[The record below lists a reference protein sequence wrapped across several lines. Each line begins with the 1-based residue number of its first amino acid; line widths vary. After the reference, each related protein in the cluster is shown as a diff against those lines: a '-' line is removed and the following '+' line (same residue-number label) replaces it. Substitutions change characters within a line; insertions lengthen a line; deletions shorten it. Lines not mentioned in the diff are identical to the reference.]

1 MDVFF
6 YTLFWWKL
14 MGTNWWWWWWWCSS
28 GCGGCGGCVHLML
41 SSVRQMMII
50 QFQEQNI
57 CQTCSG
63 HYPLQAN
70 RLPEHY
76 PLNLLRQLSNL
87 RPWHYGHA
95 ILGVPS
101 SKLGTNSSHGT
112 LPMAFG
118 NTEYIE
124 YIHVWTFQLYN
135 YMLVIPKGTH
145 SWPKKKNNLKA
156 KTTPRTLIPSWFV
169 PLFSHCGKQRC
180 IHKGFRIQKMQTK
193 ILVVTFSLPPKN
205 WKISP
210 LKKYSG
216 CFRWSFRLKMAPS
229 YRGRCEFSGAVHD

>member
-1 MDVFF
+1 MRLTNVLPNDPWRPQGRWWSNGTACCGSKCKFTNLMWNFMDVFF

-14 MGTNWWWWWWWCSS
+14 MGTNWWWWWWCSS

-63 HYPLQAN
+63 HYSLQAN

-145 SWPKKKNNLKA
+145 SWPKKK
-156 KTTPRTLIPSWFV
+156 KTTLRPR
-169 PLFSHCGKQRC
+169 R
-180 IHKGFRIQKMQTK
+180 
-193 ILVVTFSLPPKN
+193 LPEP
-205 WKISP
+205 
-210 LKKYSG
+210 
-216 CFRWSFRLKMAPS
+216 
-229 YRGRCEFSGAVHD
+229 